1 MLFSKN
7 PDLFLPEKWP
17 AYFSKV
23 KGCKIWDLDGKM
35 YYDLSFMGV
44 GTNILGYANN
54 SVDKAVIKS
63 IEKGNMSTLN
73 NKYEVLLAEKL
84 TSIHSWSNMARF
96 TRSGGEANAVA
107 VRIARA
113 ATSKKNIA
121 VCGYHGWHDWY
132 LSANIKS
139 KNNLNNHLM
148 KNLPIDG
155 VPKELKDSIFVFE
168 YNNYESFKKD
178 CR

>member
-1 MLFSKN
+1 MKFYLQ
-7 PDLFLPEKWP
+7 
-17 AYFSKV
+17 
-23 KGCKIWDLDGKM
+23 
-35 YYDLSFMGV
+35 
-44 GTNILGYANN
+44 
-54 SVDKAVIKS
+54 
-63 IEKGNMSTLN
+63 
-73 NKYEVLLAEKL
+73 EKL

-113 ATSKKNIA
+113 ATSKKILQF
-121 VCGYHGWHDWY
+121 VDIMDGMIG
-132 LSANIKS
+132 IFQQTQS

-168 YNNYESFKKD
+168 YNNYESLK
-178 CR
+178 RL